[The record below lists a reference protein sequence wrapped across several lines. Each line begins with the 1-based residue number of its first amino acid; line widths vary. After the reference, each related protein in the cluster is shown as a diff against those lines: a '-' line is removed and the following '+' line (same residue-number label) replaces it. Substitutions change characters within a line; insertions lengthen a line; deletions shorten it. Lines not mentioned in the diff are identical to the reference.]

1 MASFRKVMK
10 YLEEDK
16 RKEVI
21 DSMVLSVLRFGLEWS
36 GRNDNNLKRLQRSM
50 NQALRMM
57 TNRSMREPIRL
68 MLAKTKLMN
77 MKLPYSQ
84 LVKCPEL
91 KENPFR
97 KRICKIFSS
106 DGLGDLTFNEFMLLF
121 SSLCEHTPRDI
132 KLHYAFNIYDFD
144 GDKYIGVAD
153 IEQV

>member
-1 MASFRKVMK
+1 
-10 YLEEDK
+10 
-16 RKEVI
+16 
-21 DSMVLSVLRFGLEWS
+21 
-36 GRNDNNLKRLQRSM
+36 M
-50 NQALRMM
+50 N
-57 TNRSMREPIRL
+57 T
-68 MLAKTKLMN
+68 
-77 MKLPYSQ
+77 KLPYSQ

-106 DGLGDLTFNEFMLLF
+106 DGVGDLTFNEFMLLF

-153 IEQV
+153 IEQVRDTGLETSHYCGLDAGLETLDTGAAL